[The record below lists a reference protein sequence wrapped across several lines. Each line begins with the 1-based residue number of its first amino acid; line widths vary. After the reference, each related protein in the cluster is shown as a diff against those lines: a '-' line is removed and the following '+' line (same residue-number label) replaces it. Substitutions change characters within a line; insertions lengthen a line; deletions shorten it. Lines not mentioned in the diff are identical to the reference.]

1 MKDLLAPDETR
12 DAVLLVGGALALA
25 LSAVKD
31 ASLGDQPKKFAN
43 TLRSK

>member
-1 MKDLLAPDETR
+1 MKELLAPDDTR
-12 DAVLLVGGALALA
+12 AEVLLVGGALALA

-31 ASLGDQPKKFAN
+31 ASLGDQPKRFAN